1 MRVAIS
7 VAVARF
13 LKKQR
18 IAKAVIL
25 NAATEIEN
33 GLVDARLGDFL
44 FKKRLPPAG
53 QGKRGGYR
61 TIVIFVKDDR
71 CLFLYGYE
79 KNKKSDLLP
88 E

>member
-44 FKKRLPPAG
+44 FKKRLPRAG
-53 QGKRGGYR
+53 QGKRGAYR
-61 TIVIFVKDDR
+61 TIVIFVKDR
-71 CLFLYGYE
+71 PMSVFLWI
-79 KNKKSDLLP
+79 
-88 E
+88 